1 MDMNNKRGMGA
12 TATIPA
18 AYNPTSNTNLS
29 QVDNKTMPGAKG
41 NNGLNTR

>member
-18 AYNPTSNTNLS
+18 AYNPTTNANLS
-29 QVDNKTMPGAKG
+29 QVDNKSH
-41 NNGLNTR
+41 TR